1 MCEVNCICFQVLATH
16 FEWFQ
21 EMFDRMPKDGRETQ
35 WRNLCESD
43 TPELQPLP
51 DKMDDVYKPM
61 QRLCVVR
68 AVRSDRLI
76 HAAVV
81 FINSVLGKK

>member
-1 MCEVNCICFQVLATH
+1 
-16 FEWFQ
+16 
-21 EMFDRMPKDGRETQ
+21 MFDRMPKDGRETQ

-43 TPELQPLP
+43 SAETMALP

-68 AVRSDRLI
+68 AVRSDKLMQ
-76 HAAVV
+76 ASTV
-81 FINSVLGKK
+81 FINTVLGKK